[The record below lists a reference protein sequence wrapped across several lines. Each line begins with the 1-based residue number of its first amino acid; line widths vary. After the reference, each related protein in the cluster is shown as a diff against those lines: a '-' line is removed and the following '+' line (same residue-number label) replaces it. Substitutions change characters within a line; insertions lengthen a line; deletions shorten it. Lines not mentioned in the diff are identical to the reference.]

1 MSEELKK
8 LANQAVNLQ
17 QKIKS
22 DILKLQEIKETII
35 HLSSKKTN
43 SFIVN
48 LPSGKVRVVKSRKL
62 KSLILDQNKFSS
74 LDIQLKKKIV
84 KNKIVKISYKI
95 NSKVYEKLLND
106 GLIDDNLKRLVAEKK
121 RKPFYV
127 YVYLNREEESSTNK
141 KTEIIELDNSLRE
154 DNFEDSK
161 LNYDELNEEID
172 DVLKDQELLQSI
184 LSDDDPADMSDIEKQ
199 ESGYE

>member
-184 LSDDDPADMSDIEKQ
+184 LSDDDPADMSDVEKQ

>member
-22 DILKLQEIKETII
+22 EILKLQEIKETII

-62 KSLILDQNKFSS
+62 KSLILDHNKFSS
-74 LDIQLKKKIV
+74 LDVQLKKKIV
-84 KNKIVKISYKI
+84 KNKIVKIGYKI

-106 GLIDDNLKRLVAEKK
+106 GLIDDDLKRLVAEKK

-127 YVYLNREEESSTNK
+127 YIYLNKEEESSSHK
-141 KTEIIELDNSLRE
+141 KTEIIELDNTSRE
-154 DNFEDSK
+154 DNFEDSV

-184 LSDDDPADMSDIEKQ
+184 LSDDDPADMSDLEKQ

>member
-22 DILKLQEIKETII
+22 EILILQEIKETII
-35 HLSSKKTN
+35 HLSSKKKN

>member
-22 DILKLQEIKETII
+22 EILKLQEIKETII

-106 GLIDDNLKRLVAEKK
+106 GLIDDDLKRLVAEKK

-127 YVYLNREEESSTNK
+127 YIYLNKEEESSSHK
-141 KTEIIELDNSLRE
+141 KTEIIELDNTSRE
-154 DNFEDSK
+154 DNFEDSV

-184 LSDDDPADMSDIEKQ
+184 LSDDDPADMSDLEKQ

>member
-22 DILKLQEIKETII
+22 EILKLQEIKETII

-62 KSLILDQNKFSS
+62 KSLILDHNKFSS
-74 LDIQLKKKIV
+74 LDVQLKKKIV

-106 GLIDDNLKRLVAEKK
+106 GLIDDDLKRLVAEKK

-127 YVYLNREEESSTNK
+127 YIYLNKEEESSSHK
-141 KTEIIELDNSLRE
+141 KTEIIELDNTSRE
-154 DNFEDSK
+154 DNFEDSV

-184 LSDDDPADMSDIEKQ
+184 LSDDDPADMSDLEKQ